1 MRTLRLFAGI
11 GGAVFVAAVLGLSV
25 SDPLAS
31 SAQAVREGAE
41 SADNARPVSI
51 AMQVDRSRKG
61 DRLRPARPL
70 PVTSSRVV
78 VVTITRA
85 QSMMPDTGN
94 GPGATA
100 LAAAERQPQPFP
112 CEGSSIRRKL
122 NPQTPRIRCYA

>member
-1 MRTLRLFAGI
+1 
-11 GGAVFVAAVLGLSV
+11 
-25 SDPLAS
+25 
-31 SAQAVREGAE
+31 
-41 SADNARPVSI
+41 
-51 AMQVDRSRKG
+51 
-61 DRLRPARPL
+61 
-70 PVTSSRVV
+70 V
-78 VVTITRA
+78 VVTITKA